1 MPLGKDWAYSQSKI
15 KSVKKVLAQLI
26 NCAGGDGNYL
36 LSIGCK
42 PDGSIAENEAQRMKE
57 VGAWVRKY
65 GESIYA
71 THGGIWKPTKKYA
84 ACFKGN
90 TEYLH
95 NLKGMP
101 ITYLSL
107 PLKNNT
113 FKSFT
118 CLTGE
123 KVKAKVKNGKLHIL
137 VIGRKLNTPD
147 TIIKIKLSNKPT
159 MENWQ
164 TN

>member
-1 MPLGKDWAYSQSKI
+1 MRSKI

-57 VGAWVRKY
+57 VGTWLRKY

-71 THGGIWKPTKKYA
+71 TKGGIWKPTKKYA
-84 ACFKGN
+84 SCFKGN
-90 TEYLH
+90 TVYLH
-95 NLKGMP
+95 ILKGLP
-101 ITYLSL
+101 VTYLSL

-113 FKSFT
+113 LKSFA

-123 KVKAKVKNGKLHIL
+123 KVRINVKNGRGHIL
-137 VIGRKLNTPD
+137 VIGRRLNTPD

-159 MENWQ
+159 MEN
-164 TN
+164 